1 MKMELFFFFCMFSYS
16 ILEIFF
22 CLQVSEFSDDNRS
35 GINNS
40 LHRISAIRN
49 RKLQIIGLTCRVGR
63 AVSGS
68 AEIIRDLVEGGGSIL
83 VIGPPGVGKTTL
95 IRYMCYFDV
104 FLL

>member
-1 MKMELFFFFCMFSYS
+1 MGD
-16 ILEIFF
+16 
-22 CLQVSEFSDDNRS
+22 FSDDNRS
-35 GINNS
+35 GIDSS

-49 RKLQIIGLTCRVGR
+49 RKMQIIGLTCRVGR

-95 IRYMCYFDV
+95 IRYPNLLLAFYEHLKSDCLLLFSANCHYSA
-104 FLL
+104 FLP

>member
-1 MKMELFFFFCMFSYS
+1 MFLCQAAIS
-16 ILEIFF
+16 L
-22 CLQVSEFSDDNRS
+22 LQVSEFSDDNRS

-95 IRYMCYFDV
+95 IRYMPYSKFKQIM
-104 FLL
+104 